1 MKIIPIAALLLAALP
16 ATAAIAQ
23 QGQTGRDGYNARVEG
38 ANGDVAVQA
47 SQRQSGQDM
56 ANADSQAQ
64 YQQDMEAYRRSLRAH
79 DHAAVRDQV
88 RYDRQQRAYAD
99 AMVAWR
105 QQVYACH
112 HGHSRACRAPTPNP
126 ANYY

>member
-1 MKIIPIAALLLAALP
+1 MKTLTLAAALILALP

-23 QGQTGRDGYNARVEG
+23 QGTTGRDGYNARVEG

-47 SQRQSGQDM
+47 AQRQSGQAM
-56 ANADSQAQ
+56 TNADSQAQ
-64 YQQDMEAYRRSLRAH
+64 YQQDMEAYRRSLRVH
-79 DHAAVRDQV
+79 DRRAVRDQV

-105 QQVYACH
+105 RQVYACH
-112 HGHSRACRAPTPNP
+112 HGHTRACRAPTPNP
-126 ANYY
+126 ANFY

>member
-1 MKIIPIAALLLAALP
+1 MKIVPLAALLLAALP

-23 QGQTGRDGYNARVEG
+23 QGVTGRDGYNARVEG

-47 SQRQSGQDM
+47 AQRQAGQSM
-56 ANADSQAQ
+56 MNADNQAQ

-79 DHAAVRDQV
+79 DRRAVRDQV

-112 HGHSRACRAPTPNP
+112 HGHTAACRAPTPNP
-126 ANYY
+126 AAFY